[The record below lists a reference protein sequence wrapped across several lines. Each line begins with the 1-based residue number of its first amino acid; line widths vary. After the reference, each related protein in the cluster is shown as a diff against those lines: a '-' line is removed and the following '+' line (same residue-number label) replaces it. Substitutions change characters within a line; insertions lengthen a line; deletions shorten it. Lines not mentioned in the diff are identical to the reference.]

1 MQYSLTSYP
10 VVTVALLQMS
20 CDHTF
25 RRPADPVVPR
35 LCRCHTLVSVN
46 NNNKLMNMRASMKRL
61 LGVLMLILALI
72 CVLAAVLTVINLGF
86 ILTRP
91 DSISVVNT
99 LIGQFVV
106 IVGALVLARLLTVA
120 GKARIKPSSDTNSGE
135 Q

>member
-1 MQYSLTSYP
+1 
-10 VVTVALLQMS
+10 
-20 CDHTF
+20 
-25 RRPADPVVPR
+25 
-35 LCRCHTLVSVN
+35 
-46 NNNKLMNMRASMKRL
+46 MKRL

-86 ILTRP
+86 ILMRP

-120 GKARIKPSSDTNSGE
+120 GKARIKPSSDAKPGD

>member
-1 MQYSLTSYP
+1 
-10 VVTVALLQMS
+10 
-20 CDHTF
+20 
-25 RRPADPVVPR
+25 
-35 LCRCHTLVSVN
+35 
-46 NNNKLMNMRASMKRL
+46 MKRL

-106 IVGALVLARLLTVA
+106 SVGALVLARLLTVA
-120 GKARIKPSSDTNSGE
+120 GKARIKPSSDANPGE

>member
-1 MQYSLTSYP
+1 
-10 VVTVALLQMS
+10 
-20 CDHTF
+20 
-25 RRPADPVVPR
+25 
-35 LCRCHTLVSVN
+35 
-46 NNNKLMNMRASMKRL
+46 MKRL

-86 ILTRP
+86 ILMRP

-120 GKARIKPSSDTNSGE
+120 GKARIKPPSDTNPHG